1 MDNLPEITELLEANG
16 IVPTPQRLA
25 VAGILLT
32 RPQHMTAEQVH
43 ARVNSEARKVS
54 VATIYNTLK
63 LFTERG
69 LLREVIVEPGRIFYD
84 STTAPHHHFHD
95 VGTGRISDIPADAVG
110 FESLPAIPQ
119 GSELVGVDVVI
130 RVRSRN

>member
-1 MDNLPEITELLEANG
+1 MNSLPGIAKLLEAQG

-84 STTAPHHHFHD
+84 STTTPHHHFYD
-95 VGTGRISDIPADAVG
+95 VDTGRISDIPADAIG
-110 FESLPAIPQ
+110 FESLPAVPQ

-130 RVRSRN
+130 RVRSPG